1 MHQAQ
6 LSNFLFQQASINQNE
21 SYADMNNKA
30 PLLNHVS
37 EDLNLRRTTE
47 DNLENQTLYEGF
59 KVDPMNY
66 ILFFLIFFFEYWVI
80 SSFLDRITQLRRSES
95 SDFWFEKNMFTIS
108 QFIYQAGLLIA
119 RFSLYCCQT
128 KKTEIITFLLFA
140 ISLFFFILCLWY
152 YNISIWIVFVFTL
165 FVGLLGGWGYLFT
178 YYRLMDNKQINPKNK
193 EILVNWLTLSGYFG
207 SMFAT
212 FLALILSNTILK
224 IT

>member
-1 MHQAQ
+1 M
-6 LSNFLFQQASINQNE
+6 FQQASINQNE
-21 SYADMNNKA
+21 SYGDSNNKA

-108 QFIYQAGLLIA
+108 QFIYQAGLLIT

-152 YNISIWIVFVFTL
+152 YDISIWIIFVFTL
-165 FVGLLGGWGYLFT
+165 FVGLL
-178 YYRLMDNKQINPKNK
+178 
-193 EILVNWLTLSGYFG
+193 
-207 SMFAT
+207 
-212 FLALILSNTILK
+212 
-224 IT
+224 